1 MDNNK
6 PSAVPQLLTLVQLSE
21 MFQIS
26 VRTLEDWRLIG
37 SGPPYIK
44 LGHLVRYSADAVSL
58 WLSDRRVD
66 GKGTQT
72 RPSV

>member
-6 PSAVPQLLTLVQLSE
+6 PSAVPQLLTQDQLSE

-44 LGHLVRYSADAVSL
+44 LGRLVRYSADAVSL
-58 WLSDRRVD
+58 WLSDHRVD
-66 GKGTQT
+66 GKN
-72 RPSV
+72 S

>member
-58 WLSDRRVD
+58 WLSLNPPVD
-66 GKGTQT
+66 LMF
-72 RPSV
+72 